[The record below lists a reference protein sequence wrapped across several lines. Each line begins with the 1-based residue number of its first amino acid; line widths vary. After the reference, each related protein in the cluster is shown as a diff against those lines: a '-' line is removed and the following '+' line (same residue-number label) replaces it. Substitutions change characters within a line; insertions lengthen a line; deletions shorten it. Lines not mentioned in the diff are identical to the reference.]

1 MRYILFTAT
10 LIVMTALSAWGQNN
24 QAKSIAYY
32 YAAEE
37 LFESSNYDE
46 ALTQLEKSVEA
57 GGGSNATI
65 EALRAQCYAGKKD
78 WIMAKKTLDKCY
90 AFNPKADIL
99 KKLSSVIITVDDE
112 YEKALEVERQ
122 RKEQARQ
129 EELARLKREEE
140 KKLAAQ
146 QLENKKNNIA
156 AALSPEFD
164 RQMDVFNQLEE
175 GRPYLV
181 TYRNSLTSSS
191 SEKAVLIFYGNEYI
205 IYTIPSVEVA
215 KKLKKETIS
224 FTGWDA
230 NHGDGVI
237 HMKIKP
243 DYGDKRET
251 HFKKGIHYSNV
262 FLGGFGDELMWTSG
276 EQYLQFDKTLYYY
289 YYYNT
294 LHCDIEM
301 NTSFSEHYY
310 NPYIETGLITKTI
323 DYDLVNDSDVEQKL
337 RNAGV
342 GNKPTSNLDAPAGLE
357 IRIKPSQN
365 MKMLFP
371 QKKITYALKDKLK
384 GEYISNNTEYKGTF
398 LYFVPSSSSSHY
410 GFMQF
415 GKYYGE
421 ADLLTSITEISSS
434 YRMPQATFNSI
445 YKAFSEDV
453 GNGDSRY
460 FTSSDYTTFFNA
472 IPELIQ

>member
-1 MRYILFTAT
+1 MRYIILTAT
-10 LIVMTALSAWGQNN
+10 LIVTTAISAFGQNN

-46 ALTQLEKSVEA
+46 ALNQLEKSVEA

-78 WIMAKKTLDKCY
+78 WIMAKKTLEKCY

-99 KKLSSVIITVDDE
+99 KKLSAVIISVDDE
-112 YEKALEVERQ
+112 YEKAMEAERQ

-140 KKLAAQ
+140 KKMAAQ
-146 QLENKKNNIA
+146 QLEIKKNNIA

-164 RQMDVFNQLEE
+164 RQIDVFNQLEE

-205 IYTIPSVEVA
+205 IYMIPSIEVA
-215 KKLKKETIS
+215 KKLNKESIS

-237 HMKIKP
+237 HMKIKS
-243 DYGDKRET
+243 DYGSKQET

-276 EQYLQFDKTLYYY
+276 EQYQQFEKTLYYY
-289 YYYNT
+289 YYFNT

-301 NTSFSEHYY
+301 NTSFSKDYY
-310 NPYIETGLITKTI
+310 NPYIETGLITKTV
-323 DYDLVNDSDVEQKL
+323 DFKLVNDAELVQKL
-337 RNAGV
+337 KNAGV
-342 GNKPTSNLDAPAGLE
+342 GNKPTPDLDAPLGLE
-357 IRIKPSQN
+357 FKIKPSRN
-365 MKMLFP
+365 MKMIYPL
-371 QKKITYALKDKLK
+371 KKITYAMKDKLK
-384 GEYISNNTEYKGTF
+384 GEYVASNTEYKGTF
-398 LYFVPSSSSSHY
+398 LYFVPQAISSHY
-410 GFMQF
+410 GLMQF
-415 GKYYGE
+415 NKYYSE
-421 ADLLTSITEISSS
+421 ADLLTSITALTTD
-434 YRMPQATFNSI
+434 YRMSRTMFNSI
-445 YKAFSEDV
+445 YKAFSEDI
-453 GNGDSRY
+453 GNGDSQY
-460 FTSSDYTTFFNA
+460 FSSSDYRLFFEI
-472 IPELIQ
+472 IPELFE